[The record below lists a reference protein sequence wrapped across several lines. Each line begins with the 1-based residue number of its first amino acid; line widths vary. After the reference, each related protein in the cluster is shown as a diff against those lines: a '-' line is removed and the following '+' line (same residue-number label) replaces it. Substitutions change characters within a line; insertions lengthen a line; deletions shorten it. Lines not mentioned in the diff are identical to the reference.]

1 MDKLQATIDIQ
12 AQVGVCGKIRQEG
25 LFKKIKFWD
34 LIKKIEGLNWKFSK
48 NRETHGII
56 EPNKYKKGDILRK
69 NAKVFKIV
77 PKRKVIQC
85 GLFVKIFFGQMTN
98 FVPIFYTRCQ
108 FILLFY
114 KKKLYFTPYQVN
126 K

>member
-1 MDKLQATIDIQ
+1 MFVEKLDKKAYL
-12 AQVGVCGKIRQEG
+12 
-25 LFKKIKFWD
+25 KKIKFWD
-34 LIKKIEGLNWKFSK
+34 LIKKIEGPNWKFSK

-108 FILLFY
+108 FSPCTMEMISLVY
-114 KKKLYFTPYQVN
+114 DYVN
-126 K
+126 VLTN